1 MLQLQLKFNGIWGIP
16 KFDLKSVEKVEKRCE
31 PGVTSGFFGL
41 LVTPGWR
48 EGNSNMWNPL
58 ESPQFRGIGVG
69 VYPQIPPVGLE
80 LGHSKNQFQR
90 IGIGV
95 WNCELTSNLFR

>member
-1 MLQLQLKFNGIWGIP
+1 MFV
-16 KFDLKSVEKVEKRCE
+16 LKSVEKVEKRCE
-31 PGVTSGFFGL
+31 PGVTSGIFGL

-69 VYPQIPPVGLE
+69 VDSSIPPVELE
-80 LGHSKNQFQR
+80 LGHRAAGRLEMEKNSQGFWR
-90 IGIGV
+90 V
-95 WNCELTSNLFR
+95 P

>member
-1 MLQLQLKFNGIWGIP
+1 MELGGFQGIP
-16 KFDLKSVEKVEKRCE
+16 MFVLKSVEKVEKRCE

-48 EGNSNMWNPL
+48 EGNSNRWNPL

-69 VYPQIPPVGLE
+69 VDPQIPPVELE

-95 WNCELTSNLFR
+95 WNCELTPILFQ